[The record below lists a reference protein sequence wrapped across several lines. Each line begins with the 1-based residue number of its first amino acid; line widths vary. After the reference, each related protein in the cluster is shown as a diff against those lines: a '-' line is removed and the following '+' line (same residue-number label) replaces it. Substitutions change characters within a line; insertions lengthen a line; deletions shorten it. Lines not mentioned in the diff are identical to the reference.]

1 MKNRISIL
9 ILLVLLSTAAWGQ
22 QRQTQRQVQRQ
33 QRQEQRHAVRSA
45 PSQPQPTQSSVQER
59 RARGY
64 TRAWVEVE
72 QGDSVQN
79 IAVLPIYVFRRPA
92 DLRKYQR
99 MVIAVKKTYP
109 IAKVAR
115 QRMAEMEEKLLTLP
129 TRKAQK
135 AYTKQVE
142 QQIKEEYTPV
152 LKKMT
157 RSQGAVL
164 LKLIARETEYS
175 SYEIVREF
183 RGGFTA
189 GFWQGVAKIFG
200 ANLKTEYDRED
211 EDRMLEQI
219 VTLYEAGLL

>member
-1 MKNRISIL
+1 MRKSIAIL
-9 ILLVLLSTAAWGQ
+9 ILFLMFAVPTWSQQRARQTQHHQ
-22 QRQTQRQVQRQ
+22 QRQP
-33 QRQEQRHAVRSA
+33 QRQEQ
-45 PSQPQPTQSSVQER
+45 PQPQQSK

-157 RSQGAVL
+157 RSQGKVL

>member
-1 MKNRISIL
+1 MRKSIAIL
-9 ILLVLLSTAAWGQ
+9 ILFLMFAVPTWSQQRARQAQRHQ
-22 QRQTQRQVQRQ
+22 QRQP
-33 QRQEQRHAVRSA
+33 QRQEQ
-45 PSQPQPTQSSVQER
+45 PQPQQSR

-157 RSQGAVL
+157 RSQGKVL

>member
-1 MKNRISIL
+1 MRKSIAIL
-9 ILLVLLSTAAWGQ
+9 ILFLMFAVPTWSQ
-22 QRQTQRQVQRQ
+22 QRARQTQRYQQRQ
-33 QRQEQRHAVRSA
+33 PQRQEQ
-45 PSQPQPTQSSVQER
+45 PQPQQSK

-157 RSQGAVL
+157 RSQGKVL

>member
-1 MKNRISIL
+1 MFAVPTWS
-9 ILLVLLSTAAWGQ
+9 Q
-22 QRQTQRQVQRQ
+22 QRARQTQRHQQRQ
-33 QRQEQRHAVRSA
+33 PQRQEQ
-45 PSQPQPTQSSVQER
+45 PQPQQSK

-157 RSQGAVL
+157 RSQGKVL

>member
-1 MKNRISIL
+1 MKKSIAIL
-9 ILLVLLSTAAWGQ
+9 ILLLTVVSTVAQTRTQTRAQTRKQ
-22 QRQTQRQVQRQ
+22 QRAQEQVQTT
-33 QRQEQRHAVRSA
+33 EQKLT
-45 PSQPQPTQSSVQER
+45 PLQER

-72 QGDSVQN
+72 KGDSVQN
-79 IAVLPIYVFRRPA
+79 IAVMPVYVFRRPA
-92 DLRKYQR
+92 DMRKYQR

-109 IAKVAR
+109 IAKYAR
-115 QRMAEMEEKLLTLP
+115 RRMAEMEEKLLTLP

-135 AYTKQVE
+135 AYTKQIE
-142 QQIKEEYTPV
+142 QEIKEEYTPV

>member
-1 MKNRISIL
+1 MKKSIAIL
-9 ILLVLLSTAAWGQ
+9 ILLLTV
-22 QRQTQRQVQRQ
+22 V
-33 QRQEQRHAVRSA
+33 
-45 PSQPQPTQSSVQER
+45 SSVAQTRPQTRSQIRKQQHTQERAQTTEQKPTPFEER

-79 IAVLPIYVFRRPA
+79 IAVLPVYVFRRPA

-109 IAKVAR
+109 IAKIAR

-135 AYTKQVE
+135 AYTRQVE

>member
-1 MKNRISIL
+1 MRKSIAIL
-9 ILLVLLSTAAWGQ
+9 ILFLMFAVPTWSQ
-22 QRQTQRQVQRQ
+22 QRARQTQRQQQRQ
-33 QRQEQRHAVRSA
+33 PQRQEQ
-45 PSQPQPTQSSVQER
+45 PQPQQSK

-157 RSQGAVL
+157 RSQGKVL

>member
-1 MKNRISIL
+1 MRKSIAIL
-9 ILLVLLSTAAWGQ
+9 ILFLMFAVPTWSQ
-22 QRQTQRQVQRQ
+22 QRTRQTQRHQQRQ
-33 QRQEQRHAVRSA
+33 PQRQEQ
-45 PSQPQPTQSSVQER
+45 PQPQQSK

-157 RSQGAVL
+157 RSQGKVL

>member
-1 MKNRISIL
+1 MRKSIAIL
-9 ILLVLLSTAAWGQ
+9 IFFLMFAVPTWSQ
-22 QRQTQRQVQRQ
+22 QRARQTQRQQQRQ
-33 QRQEQRHAVRSA
+33 PQRQEQ
-45 PSQPQPTQSSVQER
+45 PQPQQSK

-79 IAVLPIYVFRRPA
+79 IAVLPVYVFRRPA

-157 RSQGAVL
+157 RSQGKVL

>member
-1 MKNRISIL
+1 MRKSIAIL
-9 ILLVLLSTAAWGQ
+9 ILFLMFAVPTWSQQRARQAQGQQ
-22 QRQTQRQVQRQ
+22 QRQP
-33 QRQEQRHAVRSA
+33 QRQEQ
-45 PSQPQPTQSSVQER
+45 PQPQQSK

-157 RSQGAVL
+157 RSQGKVL

>member
-1 MKNRISIL
+1 MRKSIAIL
-9 ILLVLLSTAAWGQ
+9 ILFLMFAVPTWSQ
-22 QRQTQRQVQRQ
+22 QRARQTQRQQQRQ
-33 QRQEQRHAVRSA
+33 PQRQEQ
-45 PSQPQPTQSSVQER
+45 PQPQQSR

>member
-1 MKNRISIL
+1 MRKSIAIL
-9 ILLVLLSTAAWGQ
+9 ILFLMFAVPTWSQQRARQAQRQQ
-22 QRQTQRQVQRQ
+22 QRQL
-33 QRQEQRHAVRSA
+33 QRQEQ
-45 PSQPQPTQSSVQER
+45 PQPQQSK

-157 RSQGAVL
+157 RSQGKVL

>member
-1 MKNRISIL
+1 MRKSIAIL
-9 ILLVLLSTAAWGQ
+9 ILFLMFAVPTWSQ
-22 QRQTQRQVQRQ
+22 QRARQTQRHQQRQ
-33 QRQEQRHAVRSA
+33 PQRQEQ
-45 PSQPQPTQSSVQER
+45 PQPQQSK

-79 IAVLPIYVFRRPA
+79 IAVLPVYVFRRPA

-157 RSQGAVL
+157 RSQGKVL

-189 GFWQGVAKIFG
+189 GFWQGVAKISG

>member
-1 MKNRISIL
+1 MRKSIAIL
-9 ILLVLLSTAAWGQ
+9 ILFLMFAVPTWSQ
-22 QRQTQRQVQRQ
+22 QRARQTQRQQQRQ
-33 QRQEQRHAVRSA
+33 LQRQEQ
-45 PSQPQPTQSSVQER
+45 PQPQQSR

-157 RSQGAVL
+157 RSQGKVL